1 MISLTRMAE
10 SSDEEIEAA
19 VIGGPT
25 VHDDTIHLADYDPS
39 WAEWFAREAIRI
51 RSALGEAALT
61 VEHVGS
67 TSVPGL
73 AAKPIID
80 IVLTVADS
88 SDEPTYVPALEAVG
102 YVLRIREPK
111 WSEHRVFKGPDVNVN
126 LHVFSDGCPEVDR
139 MLGFRDHLRANEA
152 DRELYERT
160 KRELAARRWK
170 YVQHYANAKSEVVA
184 EIMARALRPVHGRL
198 VVLNGVSSAGKTTLA
213 SAFRDARAAVGEFW
227 FLVGIDDVLSKLP
240 AQWVDLGLA
249 SGEGSYANDGMRF
262 ETGPNG
268 VSLRVGSV
276 CRQLFEVYHRTV
288 AAAVRLGLNVLVDDV
303 VVDQATRDDWF
314 RVLDG
319 LDPTWVAIRC
329 APEVADQR
337 ERTRG
342 DRPIGMASVQQDVI
356 HRGIPYAIEIDTG
369 SLTPGEALTA
379 LLHGLAIA

>member
-1 MISLTRMAE
+1 MAG
-10 SSDEEIEAA
+10 SSDAEIEAA
-19 VIGGPT
+19 VIGGPR
-25 VHDDTIHLADYDPS
+25 VHNDTIHLADYDPS
-39 WAEWFAREAIRI
+39 WIESFENEATRI
-51 RSALGEAALT
+51 RSALGDAALI

-102 YVLRIREPK
+102 YVLRIREPE
-111 WSEHRVFKGPDVNVN
+111 WFEHRVFKGPDVNVN
-126 LHVFSDGCPEVDR
+126 MHVFSDGCPEVDR
-139 MLGFRDHLRANEA
+139 MLGFRDHLRDNEA

-184 EIMARALRPVHGRL
+184 DIMTRAVPPVHGRL

-249 SGEGSYANDGMRF
+249 SGEGPYANEGMRF
-262 ETGPNG
+262 ETTENG
-268 VSLRVGSV
+268 VRLRVGSV

-303 VVDQATRDDWF
+303 VVDEATRDDWF

-329 APEVADQR
+329 APEVADER

-379 LLHGLAIA
+379 LLHGLALA